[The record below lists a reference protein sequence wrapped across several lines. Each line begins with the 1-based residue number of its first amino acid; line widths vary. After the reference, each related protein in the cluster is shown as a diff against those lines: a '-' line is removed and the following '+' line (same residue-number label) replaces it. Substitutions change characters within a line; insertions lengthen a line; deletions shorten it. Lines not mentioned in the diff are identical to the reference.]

1 MKKNKYAKLKR
12 SLLVRFIRWAYR
24 CLDNLF
30 KRKRST
36 FRPTNRSRRSSQV
49 VNNFNRS
56 TSSDDR
62 PVDLLNRSALLDE
75 HPVERLNR
83 STPLDEHPVENFN
96 RSTPLDER
104 PNEQLITVGELFRRV
119 KWQSSE
125 QDSQKEIFN
134 VSKISKPHD
143 VSLN

>member
-12 SLLVRFIRWAYR
+12 SFLVRFIRWAYK

-30 KRKRST
+30 KRKKST
-36 FRPTNRSRRSSQV
+36 FRPTNRSRISSRE
-49 VNNFNRS
+49 VNNFNR
-56 TSSDDR
+56 R
-62 PVDLLNRSALLDE
+62 PPLNE
-75 HPVERLNR
+75 
-83 STPLDEHPVENFN
+83 PLVENFN
-96 RSTPLDER
+96 RSVPVNEP

-119 KWQSSE
+119 KWQSPE